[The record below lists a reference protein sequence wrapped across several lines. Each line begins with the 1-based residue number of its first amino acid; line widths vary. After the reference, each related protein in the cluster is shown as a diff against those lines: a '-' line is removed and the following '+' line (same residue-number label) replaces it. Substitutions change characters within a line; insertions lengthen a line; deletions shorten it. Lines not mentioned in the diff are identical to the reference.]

1 MSTQTPEK
9 AVVLT
14 APIDINDV
22 IKNAENAIESIE
34 HVKTEMDK
42 LKIDETQSQLI
53 DLSVDN
59 QKANTDNHNLNTKIE
74 CAKETIYATPLRKLD
89 RPKSK
94 AKSQHSVNHET
105 KKPNNNDDKNGTT
118 EDRHILNFLKD
129 TSILQ
134 KKLQRS
140 GCGSG
145 NNSSGD
151 SDYGKANFSS
161 LAQEQHF
168 VNLVQQN
175 VIGYSENV
183 THETDSTTNDDE
195 SAANKDETPFGICAD
210 LKLVPANGAKVNL
223 PKISDVF
230 IKREWIIKLI
240 ALCLEQRLSKQ
251 STKLSAVALGDEAA
265 GESHKKS
272 GSSRMQQKSAAQYTG
287 VFLLGSN
294 GSGKTSI
301 CKRIINGNT
310 GTQGMLNRRLLC
322 CYFINTQN
330 AECHS
335 LSTFIR
341 CIVMQILSHSTLLS
355 SKDDAEKANLSKNS
369 NDTST
374 DTSTAAL
381 DITLMDTTSLAQPNK
396 ETKAETK
403 EAKSSND
410 TEKMDEKSAKTQI
423 IRQNSETNK
432 SGSKNS
438 NRDSTYDTYPPSQ
451 KTNETKPAEQN
462 QCYTPTK
469 TRINRGSS
477 KIPVKIGNKSSSPSI
492 SATKDTPNTSPAK
505 KITENKLISQAT
517 EKNDLNNDSTDVIQY
532 ENIELHK
539 KSDEPKTDEKSE
551 EKPVEKGEAEIEN
564 DHPEPP
570 PKTKSVRKFTFFSIL
585 VLFFFLKVSHI
596 CFAIR

>member
-1 MSTQTPEK
+1 MSTRTPEK
-9 AVVLT
+9 ATVLT
-14 APIDINDV
+14 VPKDINDV
-22 IKNAENAIESIE
+22 IKNAENNIESIE
-34 HVKTEMDK
+34 HIKTEMDK
-42 LKIDETQSQLI
+42 LKIEETQSQLI

-59 QKANTDNHNLNTKIE
+59 QKANTDNHNLNTKID
-74 CAKETIYATPLRKLD
+74 CAKEQIYATPLRKLD
-89 RPKSK
+89 RPKVK
-94 AKSQHSVNHET
+94 AQTVTNHDT
-105 KKPNNNDDKNGTT
+105 QKPNNTDDMNGTT

-129 TSILQ
+129 TSKLQ

-175 VIGYSENV
+175 VIGYSETA
-183 THETDSTTNDDE
+183 THETDSTNNDDE
-195 SAANKDETPFGICAD
+195 PTNKVETAIAIGAD
-210 LKLVPANGAKVNL
+210 SKLVPANGTTENNI

-251 STKLSAVALGDEAA
+251 SKLSAVALGDEAA

-294 GSGKTSI
+294 GSGKTAI
-301 CKRIINGNT
+301 CQRIINGNT

-341 CIVMQILSHSTLLS
+341 CIVMQILSHSTLLCT
-355 SKDDAEKANLSKNS
+355 KDDAEKANVSKTS

-381 DITLMDTTSLAQPNK
+381 DTTLMDTTSLVQPNEGVK
-396 ETKAETK
+396 NETKATDVDKESTETQ
-403 EAKSSND
+403 
-410 TEKMDEKSAKTQI
+410 EKTTKTPII
-423 IRQNSETNK
+423 IRQKSETNK
-432 SGSKNS
+432 NGSKSN
-438 NRDSTYDTYPPSQ
+438 NRDSIYDTYPPSQ
-451 KTNETKPAEQN
+451 KTTETKPTEQN

-469 TRINRGSS
+469 TRTSRATS

-505 KITENKLISQAT
+505 KTTENKLNSHVT
-517 EKNDLNNDSTDVIQY
+517 EKNETNNDDDNIIQY
-532 ENIELHK
+532 ENIEIHK
-539 KSDEPKTDEKSE
+539 KTDEPKTAEKLE
-551 EKPVEKGEAEIEN
+551 EKPTEKEDMPNEN
-564 DHPEPP
+564 DHPAPP
-570 PKTKSVRKFTFFSIL
+570 PKNKSVREIFSSSIL
-585 VLFFFLKVSHI
+585 L
-596 CFAIR
+596 